1 MKLIAG
7 LSRMWCQA
15 MHPSPM
21 WPVNGQY
28 RCPECLRVYPV
39 AWESTAAASTTATE
53 TQPRMAASLQYTPA
67 HHALKTA
74 PAVAVVK

>member
-1 MKLIAG
+1 MKVVSS

-28 RCPECLRVYPV
+28 RCPECMRVYPV
-39 AWESTAAASTTATE
+39 AWEVTEPLRKPAKHARAAY
-53 TQPRMAASLQYTPA
+53 QPVLKPTSPVAAV
-67 HHALKTA
+67 LK
-74 PAVAVVK
+74 